1 MLSMIRPI
9 EAQTKGFDHIAAS
22 AITSRGGRGR
32 NETSIEQVKD
42 IANKRKD
49 YNPNFVVVVTTI
61 IRLSESQLS
70 RTVDAGGYSEVLV
83 SVPLPLGSSKKA
95 TTDHSGGFKV
105 GAIRP
110 TVHRSNFIHTSY

>member
-1 MLSMIRPI
+1 MIRPI

-83 SVPLPLGSSKKA
+83 SVPLPLGSSKKPRP
-95 TTDHSGGFKV
+95 TTRADLRWVQFV
-105 GAIRP
+105 RPCIGAI
-110 TVHRSNFIHTSY
+110 SFILVTEV